1 MIVKK
6 PSIFIYTNNA
16 DQDVLREV
24 CAGIE
29 EEGIFYEILE
39 FSHISVNEL
48 TQNAARDSMLGTG
61 IGIAGTQVALT
72 MRGLK
77 SMQMIEQV
85 QKPSVEVCRKIGSNS
100 ARIIKKMPLKIGER

>member
-16 DQDVLREV
+16 NQDVLKEV
-24 CAGIE
+24 CAGVE

-39 FSHISVNEL
+39 FSHISADGLAE
-48 TQNAARDSMLGTG
+48 NAARDSMLGTG

-77 SMQMIEQV
+77 SMQMIEQA
-85 QKPSVEVCRKIGSNS
+85 KELSGEVCRRIGSNS